1 MTVYSELLSNG
12 KYEVRR
18 SFEKGSL
25 KGGYMLNQKIVNLN
39 RKK

>member
-1 MTVYSELLSNG
+1 MAVYSKLLSNG

-25 KGGYMLNQKIVNLN
+25 KGGYILN
-39 RKK
+39 KKL